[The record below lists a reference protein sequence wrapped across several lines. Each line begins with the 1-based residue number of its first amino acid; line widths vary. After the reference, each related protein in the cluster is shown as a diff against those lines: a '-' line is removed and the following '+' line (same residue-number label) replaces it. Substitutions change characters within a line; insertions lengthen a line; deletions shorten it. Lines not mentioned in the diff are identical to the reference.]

1 MKPGSRQ
8 TNLNDQLDRRRF
20 IQGSAV
26 TALTAAASCAGPGG
40 DSGGRETAIE
50 LENRNPGTRDW
61 QLTRVWVDRGSYR
74 SAHIEGYCSHQSI
87 EAGDTL
93 SIFVSTDPASPFRL
107 DVYRMGYY
115 GGHGGRLMKTAGPL
129 EGNPQPLPEIG
140 PNRLRE
146 CRWEPSLEF
155 KIPEDWTSGIY
166 LGKLTT
172 LPAGNQPYWQS
183 YVIFIVRDRRPAH
196 LLFQCSDNTWQAY
209 NRWPDDYSLYT
220 HPEGA
225 HHPGV
230 AASFDRPYA
239 KFPMF
244 ADFPLSVGTGE
255 FLLWEYPL
263 CYWLER
269 EGLDVTYCSNCD
281 VLEPSFVT
289 RCGAFVSVGH
299 DEYWDLAQYRTI
311 ETAIGEGLN
320 VIWLSANDVYMVSPF
335 SPSSIGAPNRI
346 ITRLHSYGPLRPE
359 EVERYS
365 EILGPFEGA
374 GPDERNI
381 IGARTVVPFNGSGDW
396 ICTAPDHWIFEGT
409 GMAKG
414 DFIPGLVGWE
424 FHGDPDLEREG
435 LEVVAQ
441 GTVWTH
447 GVTPGEW
454 AATIFPGPKGNFV
467 FNASTI
473 FWAQGLDSPPG
484 HTVPW
489 THFTRPL
496 GPDPRVQR
504 ITRNL
509 IDRAAAPNPL

>member
-1 MKPGSRQ
+1 MKPESRE
-8 TNLNDQLDRRRF
+8 TNLNDRLDRRRF

-26 TALTAAASCAGPGG
+26 TALTAAASCAGPGS
-40 DSGGRETAIE
+40 DSGGPATAIE
-50 LENRNPGTRDW
+50 LENRKPGTRDW

-74 SAHIEGYCSHQSI
+74 SAHVEGYCSHQSI

-93 SIFVSTDPASPFRL
+93 SIFVSAEPARPFRV
-107 DVYRMGYY
+107 DIYRMGYY
-115 GGHGGRLMKTAGPL
+115 GGHGGRLMKTVGPL
-129 EGNPQPLPEIG
+129 EGKPQPLPEIG

-155 KIPEDWTSGIY
+155 KIPEDWTSGVY

-289 RCGAFVSVGH
+289 RCRRLRQRRTRRVLGSGPVPGHRDRHRGGAQRH
-299 DEYWDLAQYRTI
+299 LAQRQ
-311 ETAIGEGLN
+311 
-320 VIWLSANDVYMVSPF
+320 
-335 SPSSIGAPNRI
+335 R
-346 ITRLHSYGPLRPE
+346 RLHGQSFLPVLDRRPQPDHHPAPQLRPAPS
-359 EVERYS
+359 RRGR
-365 EILGPFEGA
+365 EIF
-374 GPDERNI
+374 
-381 IGARTVVPFNGSGDW
+381 
-396 ICTAPDHWIFEGT
+396 
-409 GMAKG
+409 
-414 DFIPGLVGWE
+414 
-424 FHGDPDLEREG
+424 GDPGSLRG
-435 LEVVAQ
+435 
-441 GTVWTH
+441 G
-447 GVTPGEW
+447 
-454 AATIFPGPKGNFV
+454 
-467 FNASTI
+467 
-473 FWAQGLDSPPG
+473 
-484 HTVPW
+484 
-489 THFTRPL
+489 RP
-496 GPDPRVQR
+496 R
-504 ITRNL
+504 
-509 IDRAAAPNPL
+509 

>member
-1 MKPGSRQ
+1 MKPGPRQ
-8 TNLNDQLDRRRF
+8 TNRNDQLDRRRF

-40 DSGGRETAIE
+40 ESGGPATAIE
-50 LENRNPGTRDW
+50 LENRNSGTRDW
-61 QLTRVWVDRGSYR
+61 QLARVWVDRGSYR
-74 SAHIEGYCSHQSI
+74 SARVEGYCSHQSI

-93 SIFVSTDPASPFRL
+93 SIYVSTEPASPFRL
-107 DVYRMGYY
+107 DIYRMGYY
-115 GGHGGRLMKTAGPL
+115 GGHGGRLMKTVGPL
-129 EGNPQPLPEIG
+129 EGKPQPLPEIG

-155 KIPEDWTSGIY
+155 KIPEDWTSGVY

-209 NRWPDDYSLYT
+209 NRWPDNYSLYT

-289 RCGAFVSVGH
+289 RSRR
-299 DEYWDLAQYRTI
+299 LRQRRT
-311 ETAIGEGLN
+311 
-320 VIWLSANDVYMVSPF
+320 
-335 SPSSIGAPNRI
+335 
-346 ITRLHSYGPLRPE
+346 
-359 EVERYS
+359 
-365 EILGPFEGA
+365 
-374 GPDERNI
+374 
-381 IGARTVVPFNGSGDW
+381 
-396 ICTAPDHWIFEGT
+396 
-409 GMAKG
+409 
-414 DFIPGLVGWE
+414 
-424 FHGDPDLEREG
+424 
-435 LEVVAQ
+435 
-441 GTVWTH
+441 
-447 GVTPGEW
+447 
-454 AATIFPGPKGNFV
+454 
-467 FNASTI
+467 
-473 FWAQGLDSPPG
+473 
-484 HTVPW
+484 
-489 THFTRPL
+489 
-496 GPDPRVQR
+496 
-504 ITRNL
+504 
-509 IDRAAAPNPL
+509 

>member
-1 MKPGSRQ
+1 MKLGSRQ
-8 TNLNDQLDRRRF
+8 TNRNDQLDRRRF

-50 LENRNPGTRDW
+50 LENRKPGTRDW

-87 EAGDTL
+87 EAGETL
-93 SIFVSTDPASPFRL
+93 SIFVSTEPASPFRL
-107 DVYRMGYY
+107 DIYRMGYY

-129 EGNPQPLPEIG
+129 EGKPQPLPEIG

-155 KIPEDWTSGIY
+155 KIPEDWTSGVY

-281 VLEPSFVT
+281 VLDPSFVT
-289 RCGAFVSVGH
+289 RCRAFVSVGH
-299 DEYWDLAQYRTI
+299 DEYWDLDQYRAI
-311 ETAIGEGLN
+311 ESAIG
-320 VIWLSANDVYMVSPF
+320 D
-335 SPSSIGAPNRI
+335 GAQRPLAQCQR
-346 ITRLHSYGPLRPE
+346 RLHGQSLLPVRDRRPQSDHHPAPQLRPAPS
-359 EVERYS
+359 RRDR
-365 EILGPFEGA
+365 EIF
-374 GPDERNI
+374 
-381 IGARTVVPFNGSGDW
+381 
-396 ICTAPDHWIFEGT
+396 
-409 GMAKG
+409 
-414 DFIPGLVGWE
+414 
-424 FHGDPDLEREG
+424 GDPGSLRG
-435 LEVVAQ
+435 
-441 GTVWTH
+441 GR
-447 GVTPGEW
+447 
-454 AATIFPGPKGNFV
+454 
-467 FNASTI
+467 S
-473 FWAQGLDSPPG
+473 
-484 HTVPW
+484 
-489 THFTRPL
+489 R
-496 GPDPRVQR
+496 
-504 ITRNL
+504 
-509 IDRAAAPNPL
+509 